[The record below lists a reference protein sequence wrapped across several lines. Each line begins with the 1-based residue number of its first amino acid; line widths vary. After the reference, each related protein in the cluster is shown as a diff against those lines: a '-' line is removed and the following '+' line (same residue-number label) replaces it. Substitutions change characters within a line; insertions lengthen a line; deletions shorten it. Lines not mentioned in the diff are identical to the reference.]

1 MAAHRRHKK
10 HHHEEHENHERWL
23 VSGFDMMTLM
33 FAVFVI
39 LFAISSVNVSKV
51 HLLQQSLQE
60 ALSGPVFDGGR
71 AMMQTGDQTNGN
83 EREAATPPLPSI
95 SPTQAV
101 QDRMSE
107 GDAAGE
113 AREAAA
119 EQKSFED
126 LKRKIDA
133 LVAKKHLENKVQ
145 TTISQR
151 GLKVR
156 LVTDDLLFASGSA
169 TLESQALGTLAEIGG
184 VIADEHD
191 HPVQVEGHTDD
202 RRIASSQFPSNWQLS
217 GARAGAVVQRLT
229 AAGVNAGRLTLAGYG
244 EEHPIAPNATT
255 AGRAANRRVEI
266 ILTRQHTTAATKSS
280 GGG

>member
-60 ALSGPVFDGGR
+60 ALAGPVFDGGR

-107 GDAAGE
+107 GDAAAE
-113 AREAAA
+113 ARKAAA

-126 LKRKIDA
+126 LKRKLDA

-145 TTISQR
+145 TTVSQR

-229 AAGVNAGRLTLAGYG
+229 VAGVNAGRLTLAGYG
-244 EEHPIAPNATT
+244 EEHPIAPNSTT

>member
-83 EREAATPPLPSI
+83 ERKAATPPLPSI

-113 AREAAA
+113 ARKAAA

-126 LKRKIDA
+126 LKRKLDA

-145 TTISQR
+145 TTVSQR

-184 VIADEHD
+184 VIAAEHD

-244 EEHPIAPNATT
+244 EEHPIAPNSTT

>member
-113 AREAAA
+113 ARKAAA

-126 LKRKIDA
+126 LKRKLDA

-244 EEHPIAPNATT
+244 EEHPIAPNSTT